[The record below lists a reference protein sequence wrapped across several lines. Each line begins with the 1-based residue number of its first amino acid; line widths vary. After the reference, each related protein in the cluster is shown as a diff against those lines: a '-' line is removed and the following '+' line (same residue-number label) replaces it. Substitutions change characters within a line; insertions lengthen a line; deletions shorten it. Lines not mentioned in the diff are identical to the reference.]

1 MKIIPLVKSVL
12 FIYECIRVMVLAA
25 VLVLNETDPSLFTK
39 MVLAAPGALFPL
51 MALFLWLDTERY
63 KEYLPLFAAG
73 KGIGIFTLLGW
84 FIVSQKVTMI
94 GSFHGIAI
102 IAELLLLSGDLF
114 ALAAV
119 FLIIKDVRNLDTAVP
134 DMEDK

>member
-1 MKIIPLVKSVL
+1 
-12 FIYECIRVMVLAA
+12 MVLAA

-94 GSFHGIAI
+94 GCFHGIAI